1 MPSARILIADDS
13 ALLRSALR
21 GLFTA
26 AGNYEIVEAENG
38 TEAIAVAEQRRP
50 DVLILDFAMPAMDGL
65 TVSRELQKRMPHLPV
80 LMYTMHYTPQLLADA
95 KAAGVRKLIS
105 KSDGGDLIAA
115 VRELIA
121 STSTPKPEEPV
132 RGAVFGMLTRQT
144 GT

>member
-1 MPSARILIADDS
+1 MKSPRILIADDS

-21 GLFTA
+21 GFFTA

-38 TEAIAVAEQRRP
+38 TEAIAVAEQRQP

-65 TVSRELQKRMPHLPV
+65 AVSRELQKRMPQLPV

-105 KSDGGDLIAA
+105 KSDGVDLIAA
-115 VRELIA
+115 VRELLA
-121 STSTPKPEEPV
+121 SAPKPEELY
-132 RGAVFGMLTRQT
+132 AD
-144 GT
+144 